1 MTVLDD
7 AAALLVDI
15 AENLGASPLDLVQL
29 LENQPGGVELL
40 AVFADQAQPTD
51 EAVGLFVDFT
61 EEFVL
66 SAINDEGQID
76 PDNVERLADDIEGGA
91 ATVIG
96 AVLTLAAVTETATAG
111 QVDETQAQLAQAVAG
126 LGIDDV
132 TGFELT
138 RRMEEGLTPAMD
150 RKVRADARSKQVDL
164 NDRVEEGLRTKDS
177 DTGWLPDVAEY
188 GIQPSDESTL
198 ETVAI
203 NDMEFEE
210 LIETPAE
217 LGLVVPDRILQAEL
231 DRSGY
236 AEPTKDF
243 LQQTNDRI
251 RRSARVYQELIRTED
266 LVSALDTL
274 VEDEELSPQEAVNL
288 FPDDTEV
295 DQQAL
300 RERFRLLQQPPTG
313 APSRSQVESSFA
325 RGYTN
330 RSTLE
335 ARLDRLS
342 YDVDEYGDV
351 VRATVLDELD
361 GDLQE
366 AVALGLVSE
375 GRFSDLAEFAG
386 VDDQAIE
393 LLLQGASFGDIAS
406 RRLAQTDTGGDRG
419 LRTLSGIGESRAA
432 LLRDVGLETVAELAQ
447 ADPQELAQAA
457 GLAVE
462 TADRLITRA
471 QARVS
476 QGSL

>member
-1 MTVLDD
+1 
-7 AAALLVDI
+7 
-15 AENLGASPLDLVQL
+15 
-29 LENQPGGVELL
+29 
-40 AVFADQAQPTD
+40 
-51 EAVGLFVDFT
+51 
-61 EEFVL
+61 
-66 SAINDEGQID
+66 
-76 PDNVERLADDIEGGA
+76 
-91 ATVIG
+91 
-96 AVLTLAAVTETATAG
+96 
-111 QVDETQAQLAQAVAG
+111 
-126 LGIDDV
+126 
-132 TGFELT
+132 
-138 RRMEEGLTPAMD
+138 MD

-164 NDRVEEGLRTKDS
+164 NDRVEEGLRQKDQ
-177 DTGWLPDVAEY
+177 DRGWLPDVSEY

-203 NDMEFEE
+203 NAMEFEE

-217 LGLVVPDRILQAEL
+217 LGLVVPDDILQSEL

-243 LQQTNDRI
+243 LSRTNDRI

-295 DQQAL
+295 DQAAL

-313 APSRSQVESSFA
+313 PPSRSQIESSFA
-325 RGYTN
+325 RGYTD

-375 GRFSDLAEFAG
+375 GRYSDLAEFAG